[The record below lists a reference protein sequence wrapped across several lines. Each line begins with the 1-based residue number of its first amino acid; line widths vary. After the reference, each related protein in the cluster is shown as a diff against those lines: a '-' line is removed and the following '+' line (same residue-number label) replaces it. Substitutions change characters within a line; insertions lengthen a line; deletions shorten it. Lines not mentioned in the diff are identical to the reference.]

1 MSTYGLPL
9 YTSMLFFY
17 NRDQCRH
24 VSLAS
29 RWWHPSGALICILGK
44 APTPYSTPPR
54 KLHGRDCRR
63 SRGSTTCS
71 THSPPQ
77 LLPLLLRRQL
87 HLLLLATER
96 TPASLMLAILLLPSS
111 YLPSTSLLGQR
122 CAFSSRRPALLG
134 PSVSRRCC
142 SSSRR
147 PVLPVMKALP
157 PEVVAAY
164 EQRFGVLGAA
174 PAALPK
180 GQVVPG
186 VS

>member
-1 MSTYGLPL
+1 MCVVGASLVAPFRRVNIYAEEELWWIVSRRL
-9 YTSMLFFY
+9 YAPY
-17 NRDQCRH
+17 
-24 VSLAS
+24 
-29 RWWHPSGALICILGK
+29 PSSKSCAVVI
-44 APTPYSTPPR
+44 A
-54 KLHGRDCRR
+54 R
-63 SRGSTTCS
+63 SFAWL

-96 TPASLMLAILLLPSS
+96 TPASLMLAMLLLPSS
-111 YLPSTSLLGQR
+111 YLSSTSLLGQR
-122 CAFSSRRPALLG
+122 CASRSRRPALLG
-134 PSVSRRCC
+134 PSVSRRCS

-147 PVLPVMKALP
+147 PALPVMKALP

-164 EQRFGVLGAA
+164 EQRFGELGAA

-180 GQVVPG
+180 GQVVPI

>member
-1 MSTYGLPL
+1 MRVG
-9 YTSMLFFY
+9 
-17 NRDQCRH
+17 R
-24 VSLAS
+24 S
-29 RWWHPSGALICILGK
+29 RR
-44 APTPYSTPPR
+44 STPSLR
-54 KLHGRDCRR
+54 
-63 SRGSTTCS
+63 
-71 THSPPQ
+71 Q

-164 EQRFGVLGAA
+164 EQRFGELGAA

-180 GQVVPG
+180 GQVVPI